1 MAGKYGEL
9 HPGSKSVSQFTKD
22 GAFIGSFGSIAEAQR
37 ETGVFNIWRCASG
50 QQKFAGGFIWKYN
63 K

>member
-9 HPGSKSVSQFTKD
+9 HPRAKSVSQFSKD
-22 GAFIGSFGSIAEAQR
+22 GAFIGLFGSIAEAQR
-37 ETGVFNIWRCASG
+37 KTGVSNIWFCVSG
-50 QQKFAGGFIWKYN
+50 QRKLAGGFIWKYN